1 MTNTSPRN
9 LREALSEAEARVPQ
23 ISVRDARA
31 LLSNEHV
38 LFIDLRDIREIERFG
53 GIKNAHCCARGLLEF
68 ALDPESPYFREVF
81 SQYETFI
88 FYCDNGMRSLLAAQ
102 TAQDFGLGQVFALEG
117 GLERWMELGHRSEP
131 LRWTPDAA

>member
-1 MTNTSPRN
+1 MTNTPPKN
-9 LREALSEAEARVPQ
+9 LREALSEAEARVSQ
-23 ISVRDARA
+23 ISVCDARS
-31 LLSNEHV
+31 LLGNEQV

-68 ALDPESPYFREVF
+68 ALDPESPYYREVF
-81 SQYETFI
+81 SRYETFI

-102 TAQDFGLGQVFALEG
+102 TAEQFGLERVFALEG
-117 GLERWMELGHRSEP
+117 GLEHWMELGHRSEP